1 MSSNRRLSRLCI
13 FASLVTLGFIP
24 SASYAQTSALA
35 APRVQGP
42 VNESQLATLQKNVLP
57 LAQPRFDEGR
67 VPDTTPTGHMLMM
80 LRRSDTQQKALD
92 ELVAAQQ
99 DPKSASYHKWLM
111 PEQ

>member
-57 LAQPRFDEGR
+57 LAQPRSDPQALQWLRGRESHCWPADFASCNHRQAADLPGRMEGATEMR
-67 VPDTTPTGHMLMM
+67 D
-80 LRRSDTQQKALD
+80 
-92 ELVAAQQ
+92 
-99 DPKSASYHKWLM
+99 
-111 PEQ
+111 